1 LFEFFK
7 KLAGQ
12 TAVYGLSTIIGR
24 LLNYLLV
31 PFYTR
36 IFLPEEYGV
45 VIELYSYVAFFMIL
59 LTYGL
64 ETGYFRHTSKV
75 KNENTL
81 YSSLLF
87 FLGISS
93 TLFIALIFILR
104 HKIAVLIN
112 YPEQSIYLVYL
123 GIIIGLDA
131 FLALPFAK
139 LRFQNRA
146 FRFVFIKLANISL
159 NVGLNLFFYLVLP
172 QIDTDHFA
180 WLLKILPAVKDVRYV
195 FISNLI
201 ASAFTFLL
209 LIPEIFELRFPLD
222 FQLLKKVFSYSF
234 PLLLLGLTGMTMD
247 SLDKIL
253 LKYLSPIPGG
263 VQDAAQYA
271 LSQVGIY
278 GANFKLA
285 VFMSLFIQ
293 AFRFAA
299 EPLFFS
305 HSEHKDAKYLY
316 AAVMKYFVIFGL
328 FIFLGISLYLD
339 IVKNFIDSNYFS
351 GLTVVPWL
359 LYAKLFFGIAFNLSI
374 WYKLSDKTI
383 YGVYIS
389 LSGAFVSIAL
399 NLILIPIYGF
409 QGAAVTAFF
418 AYLVMIIV
426 SYLLGQKHY
435 PIPYKLL
442 DIFIY
447 FVVAEAIYLV
457 ANYFSYLPIHL
468 LFNSFLILAFFIFV
482 VKKEKILPAVM
493 KYYKH
498 RK

>member
-1 LFEFFK
+1 MFEFFK

-59 LTYGL
+59 LTYGF
-64 ETGYFRHTSKV
+64 ETGYFRHAVKV
-75 KNENTL
+75 ESENKL
-81 YSSLLF
+81 YSGLLF
-87 FLGISS
+87 FLGVSS
-93 TLFIALIFILR
+93 TLFVVLIFILR
-104 HKIAVLIN
+104 HKLAVLIH
-112 YPEQSIYLVYL
+112 YPDKSIYLLYL
-123 GIIIGLDA
+123 GIIIALDA

-139 LRFQNRA
+139 LRIQNRA
-146 FRFVFIKLANISL
+146 FRFVFIKLAGIVL

-172 QIDTDHFA
+172 QLDTNHFA
-180 WLLKILPAVKDVRYV
+180 WLLKIIPVTTDVRYV
-195 FISNLI
+195 FISNLA

-209 LIPEIFELRFPLD
+209 LIPEIIQLRFPLD
-222 FQLLKKVFSYSF
+222 FSLIRKVFAYSF

-253 LKYLSPIPGG
+253 LKYLTPIPAGIEN
-263 VQDAAQYA
+263 AAQYA
-271 LSQVGIY
+271 MAQVGIY

-293 AFRFAA
+293 TFRFAA

-305 HSEHKDAKYLY
+305 HSEQKDAKYLY

-328 FIFLGISLYLD
+328 FIFLGITMYLD
-339 IVKNFIDSNYFS
+339 IVKHFIDSNYFS
-351 GLTVVPWL
+351 GLSVVPWL

-383 YGVYIS
+383 YGLYVS
-389 LSGAFVSIAL
+389 LAGAFVAIVL
-399 NLILIPIYGF
+399 NFILIPIYGF
-409 QGAAVTAFF
+409 QGAAMTAFF
-418 AYLVMIIV
+418 AYLIMIIV

-435 PIPYKLL
+435 PIPYKLF

-447 FVVAEAIYLV
+447 FVIAQSLYLI
-457 ANYFSYLPIHL
+457 ALYFSYLPMHL
-468 LFNSFLILAFFIFV
+468 LLNTFLLFVFLFIV
-482 VKKEKILPAVM
+482 LQKEKIIPALLNNF
-493 KYYKH
+493 KS